1 MNWHDVVASLETS
14 VVRRPSSSSSS
25 SSFGPETLSPAGE
38 AGLPEI
44 TLFEAAFGSDP
55 LTGRP
60 DRRAAVARLGDAI
73 ARRDGSEWAVA
84 VIDLDGFQAVNYEL
98 GYGAGDDLLR
108 ATADRL
114 RAAVRQG
121 DLVCRFGSDEFAVL
135 MGDIPSGSIRVMTE
149 RLLQAVA
156 APITLGE
163 LTICPQASAGVARL
177 RDGHGRP
184 EDVIREAERALGR
197 AKTLGG
203 GRCVLHDASLEARAL
218 ALADLE
224 AALRRALDSD
234 DFRNHF
240 EPIVSAKGGQVAGFE
255 VLLWRKSTGA
265 RRRV

>member
-14 VVRRPSSSSSS
+14 VVRRTSSSSPYP
-25 SSFGPETLSPAGE
+25 PESLPPAGE
-38 AGLPEI
+38 TPALPDA

-60 DRRAAVARLGDAI
+60 DRRAVVARLAEAI
-73 ARRDGSEWAVA
+73 AHRDGSEWAVA

-98 GYGAGDDLLR
+98 GCPAGDDLLR

-114 RAAVRQG
+114 RFAVRHG

-135 MGDIPSGSIRVMTE
+135 MGDVPGSSVRVMTE
-149 RLLQAVA
+149 RLLQAVS

-177 RDGHGRP
+177 RDGHARP
-184 EDVIREAERALGR
+184 EDLIREAERALVR
-197 AKTLGG
+197 ARTLGG
-203 GRCVLHDASLEARAL
+203 GRCVVHDPSLEARAL

-224 AALRRALDSD
+224 AALRRALDSE

-255 VLLWRKSTGA
+255 VHLWRKSSAA
-265 RRRV
+265 RRRGSS